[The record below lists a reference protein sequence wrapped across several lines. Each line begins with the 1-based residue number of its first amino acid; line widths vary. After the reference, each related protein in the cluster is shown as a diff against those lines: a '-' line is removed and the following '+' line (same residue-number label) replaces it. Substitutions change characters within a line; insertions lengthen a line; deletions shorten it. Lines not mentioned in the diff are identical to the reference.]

1 MRAIF
6 LKRTSFSIV
15 AIAIVA
21 LSFGSVPAVRATTE
35 SVSTS
40 CTPVIKEQKIKE
52 TSVTLKLTCA
62 SLKKTRVTVKIEV
75 ENNDDS
81 DSTSTRTVAATLS
94 KTGTASIKVSGL
106 DAATSYSLKAK
117 VKKNSKGSYGSYSTA
132 IDTETKGSDY
142 EPAIDSIKSI
152 TESGAKLEIACDD
165 LENESVSVQVAYKKK
180 TSWSKKDY
188 TLKLDDD
195 GEGSVTIDGLKSDTA
210 YSFKIRIKKASESTY
225 SAYSSIKT
233 ATTDED

>member
-1 MRAIF
+1 MG
-6 LKRTSFSIV
+6 
-15 AIAIVA
+15 AIALAIAVMP
-21 LSFGSVPAVRATTE
+21 LGSVPAAWATTE
-35 SVSTS
+35 STSTS
-40 CTPVIKEQKIKE
+40 CTPVIKEQKVKE
-52 TSVTLKLTCA
+52 TSVTLKLTCT
-62 SLKKTRVTVKIEV
+62 SLKKTKVTVKIEV

-81 DSTSTRTVAATLS
+81 DSTSTRTVTATLS

-106 DAATSYSLKAK
+106 DAGTSYSLKAK
-117 VKKNSKGSYGSYSTA
+117 VKKNSKGSYGSYSSA

-142 EPAIDSIKSI
+142 EPAIDAIKSI

-165 LENESVSVQVAYKKK
+165 LESESVSVQVAYKKK

-188 TLKLDDD
+188 TLTLDDD
-195 GEGSVTIDGLKSDTA
+195 GEGSVTIDGLKADTA
-210 YSFKIRIKKASESTY
+210 YSVKIRNKKATESTY

>member
-1 MRAIF
+1 MRYDF
-6 LKRTSFSIV
+6 LRK
-15 AIAIVA
+15 
-21 LSFGSVPAVRATTE
+21 LSFGAAAFALVALPVAGVPKALAVTD
-35 SVSTS
+35 TS
-40 CTPVIKEQKIKE
+40 DRCTPVIKEQKVKE
-52 TSVTLKLTCA
+52 TSVTLKLTC
-62 SLKKTRVTVKIEV
+62 STLKKTKATVKIEV

-81 DSTSTRTVAATLS
+81 DSTSTQTVTATLS

-106 DAATSYSLKAK
+106 DAATSYSVKAK
-117 VKKNSKGSYGSYSTA
+117 VKKSSKGTYGSYSSA

-142 EPAIDSIKSI
+142 EPTIDAIKSI
-152 TESGAKLEIACDD
+152 TESSAKLAIICDD
-165 LENESVSVQVAYKKK
+165 LESDSVNVQVAYKKK

-188 TLKLDDD
+188 ALTLDGD

-210 YSFKIRIKKASESTY
+210 YSFKIRIKKATESTY